1 MHQIGASYQTSPLF
15 TEVVKT
21 ALKKPGLLNKAL
33 DALTCLTA
41 RTGAMCFMG
50 CQSQAAAGERT
61 IRSRWH
67 SIGSAMASAVTNAM
81 TSAMTN
87 AMKSTVMSE
96 AMLKR
101 LIAALLITSATAAA
115 AQSVYRVVD
124 EDGNVTFTDTPP
136 SGAVAEVQPLNAPNT
151 TPAIPTDGQSTAD
164 DSAPQG
170 DDAMVEYDT
179 RITSPADQST
189 IPMGPGNFVVQ
200 VAVRPGL
207 GTGEH
212 LVLTLDGE
220 PVGAP
225 QRTASWQLTNV
236 FRGEHRLQVLR
247 LDANG
252 ARQHASAEQVVYVMR
267 PIVRK

>member
-1 MHQIGASYQTSPLF
+1 M
-15 TEVVKT
+15 
-21 ALKKPGLLNKAL
+21 
-33 DALTCLTA
+33 
-41 RTGAMCFMG
+41 
-50 CQSQAAAGERT
+50 
-61 IRSRWH
+61 
-67 SIGSAMASAVTNAM
+67 SA
-81 TSAMTN
+81 
-87 AMKSTVMSE
+87 

-101 LIAALLITSATAAA
+101 LIAALFLAAATAAA
-115 AQSVYRVVD
+115 GQSVYRVVD
-124 EDGNVTFTDTPP
+124 EEGNVTFTDTPP
-136 SGAVAEVQPLNAPNT
+136 SGAMAEVQPLNAPNT
-151 TPAIPTDGQSTAD
+151 TPAIQIAGQPASDDAAPQSTHVT
-164 DSAPQG
+164 
-170 DDAMVEYDT
+170 VEYDT
-179 RITSPADQST
+179 LITSPADQST

-225 QRTASWQLTNV
+225 KRTASWKLTNV

>member
-1 MHQIGASYQTSPLF
+1 
-15 TEVVKT
+15 
-21 ALKKPGLLNKAL
+21 
-33 DALTCLTA
+33 
-41 RTGAMCFMG
+41 MCFMG
-50 CQSQAAAGERT
+50 CQSHAAAGERS
-61 IRSRWH
+61 IRSRWR
-67 SIGSAMASAVTNAM
+67 SIGSALISAVTSAVTSSM
-81 TSAMTN
+81 TSPV
-87 AMKSTVMSE
+87 KSTVMSK

-101 LIAALLITSATAAA
+101 LIAVLFMAAATAAA

-151 TPAIPTDGQSTAD
+151 TPAISIPGQPSDDDTAPQST
-164 DSAPQG
+164 
-170 DDAMVEYDT
+170 DAMVEYDT

-207 GTGEH
+207 GTGEQ

-220 PVGAP
+220 PVSAP
-225 QRTASWQLTNV
+225 QRTSSWQLTNV

>member
-1 MHQIGASYQTSPLF
+1 
-15 TEVVKT
+15 
-21 ALKKPGLLNKAL
+21 
-33 DALTCLTA
+33 
-41 RTGAMCFMG
+41 
-50 CQSQAAAGERT
+50 
-61 IRSRWH
+61 
-67 SIGSAMASAVTNAM
+67 M
-81 TSAMTN
+81 TS
-87 AMKSTVMSE
+87 AMKSTVMPK
-96 AMLKR
+96 AMLKQ
-101 LIAALLITSATAAA
+101 LIAVLFMAEATAAA

-151 TPAIPTDGQSTAD
+151 TPAISIPGQPSAD
-164 DSAPQG
+164 DTAPHST
-170 DDAMVEYDT
+170 DAMVEYDT

-207 GTGEH
+207 GTGEQ

-220 PVGAP
+220 PVSAP
-225 QRTASWQLTNV
+225 QRTSSWQLTNV